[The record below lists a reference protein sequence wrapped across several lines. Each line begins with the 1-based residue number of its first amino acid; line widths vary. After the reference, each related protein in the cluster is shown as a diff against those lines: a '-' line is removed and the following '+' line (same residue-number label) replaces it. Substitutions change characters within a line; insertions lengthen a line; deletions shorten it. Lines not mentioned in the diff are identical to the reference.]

1 MRPLAVVMRLCS
13 VHVDPLPFLCAGSAP
28 QQATS
33 AGAMMPVQA
42 AGRPQYPALPPGFFG
57 APTPGGFQPYGASP
71 LHFFVGPHYLP
82 PLAFPN
88 APAQHDS
95 HSHQQPARL
104 EAASGRGE
112 TGGTGGK
119 CGESGIADKDKGYDD
134 DVAQRLRRI
143 EALAEEIALAQVRH
157 SLSLLPVQMEF
168 FMSR

>member
-104 EAASGRGE
+104 EAPAAEVRQGGPGASVARAVVLTRTRGMMMMWR
-112 TGGTGGK
+112 
-119 CGESGIADKDKGYDD
+119 SGCAG
-134 DVAQRLRRI
+134 
-143 EALAEEIALAQVRH
+143 
-157 SLSLLPVQMEF
+157 
-168 FMSR
+168 